1 MYTTHSGLGALGRYF
16 LTVSAIAVI
25 GPDGWGITLA
35 IVILRVYVEWQGLQ
49 LMGGLS
55 TRQHIK
61 IILELVAFSDYV
73 LCGCICWHF
82 LRLGSAV

>member
-1 MYTTHSGLGALGRYF
+1 MYTTHSGLGALGIFF

-25 GPDGWGITLA
+25 GPDGWGITLV
-35 IVILRVYVEWQGLQ
+35 IVILRVYMVWQGLQ